1 MMFKFKIINRTN
13 SMYHQGTDT
22 FLSRYKKGFRK
33 PYYLKRELNPLI
45 I

>member
-1 MMFKFKIINRTN
+1 MIFKFKIINRTN
-13 SMYHQGTDT
+13 SMYYQGTDI
-22 FLSRYKKGFRK
+22 FVSRYKKRFRK